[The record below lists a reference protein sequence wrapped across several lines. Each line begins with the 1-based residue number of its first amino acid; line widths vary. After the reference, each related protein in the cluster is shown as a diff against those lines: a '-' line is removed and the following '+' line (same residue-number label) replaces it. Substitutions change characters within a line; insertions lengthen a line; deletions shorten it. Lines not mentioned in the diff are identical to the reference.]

1 MQECGRP
8 VQPQSSLTF
17 LCIQLSTLDR
27 PERSAPGPG
36 PAQLVGGSIAPHAP
50 ARRKIRYSTN

>member
-17 LCIQLSTLDR
+17 LCIQLSTPDR
-27 PERSAPGPG
+27 PGRSAPGPG
-36 PAQLVGGSIAPHAP
+36 PAQLVGGSIALRAL
-50 ARRKIRYSTN
+50 ARWKNRYRTN